1 MKRYDWTRRLY
12 GVIEAH
18 KDTTFGWGQH
28 DCCLFAA
35 RCVDAMCD
43 TEYEAGLQA
52 EYQDERSAMEYIA
65 SFGSIKSAVD
75 SWLGKPQNLNFT
87 QRGDVV
93 LFDNDGRET
102 LGICLGRDIVSTGE
116 SGLVSVS
123 MVRAICSWAVR

>member
-12 GVIEAH
+12 SVIEAH
-18 KDTTFGWGQH
+18 KDTTFGWGHH

-52 EYQDERSAMEYIA
+52 EYQDERSAMAYIA
-65 SFGSIKSAVD
+65 SFGSIKAAVD
-75 SWLGKPQNLNFT
+75 SWLGEPQNLNFT

-116 SGLVSVS
+116 MGLESVS
-123 MVRAICSWAVR
+123 MTKAICSWAVR

>member
-12 GVIEAH
+12 DVIEAH

-35 RCVDAMCD
+35 RCVDAMCN

-65 SFGSIKSAVD
+65 SFGSIKEAVD
-75 SWLGKPQNLNFT
+75 SWLGEPQNLNFT

-102 LGICLGRDIVSTGE
+102 LGVCLGRDIVSTGGA
-116 SGLVSVS
+116 GLVLVPMDKS
-123 MVRAICSWAVR
+123 ICSWAVR

>member
-1 MKRYDWTRRLY
+1 MKRHDWTRRLY
-12 GVIEAH
+12 DVIEAH
-18 KDTTFGWGQH
+18 REAPFGWGQH

-65 SFGSIKSAVD
+65 SFGSIKSAVE
-75 SWLGKPQNLNFT
+75 SWLGDPQNLNFT

-93 LFDNDGRET
+93 LFDNDGREA
-102 LGICLGRDIVSTGE
+102 LGICLGRDIVTTGE
-116 SGLVSVS
+116 TGLVSVL
-123 MVRAICSWAVR
+123 MTRAICSWAVR

>member
-12 GVIEAH
+12 DVIEAH

-52 EYQDERSAMEYIA
+52 EYQDEHSAMKYIG

-75 SWLGKPQNLNFT
+75 SWLGEPQNLNFT

-116 SGLVSVS
+116 MGLVSIS
-123 MVRAICSWAVR
+123 MSYALYSWAVR